1 MVNRV
6 LLAFTFFSILFLT
19 SGILLLIYALTG
31 KRWSD
36 AEPTEDNVI
45 QSILYRQCPLDGKHI
60 PYPTQEAEQL
70 AWKEFASGRKTR
82 RGIIGG
88 RVKIS

>member
-1 MVNRV
+1 MANRV
-6 LLAFTFFSILFLT
+6 LVAFSFFSILFLT

-31 KRWSD
+31 KRWSN

-60 PYPTQEAEQL
+60 QYSVKEAQKL
-70 AWKEFASGRKTR
+70 LWKELEVRRKNGRPLYA
-82 RGIIGG
+82 
-88 RVKIS
+88 VE